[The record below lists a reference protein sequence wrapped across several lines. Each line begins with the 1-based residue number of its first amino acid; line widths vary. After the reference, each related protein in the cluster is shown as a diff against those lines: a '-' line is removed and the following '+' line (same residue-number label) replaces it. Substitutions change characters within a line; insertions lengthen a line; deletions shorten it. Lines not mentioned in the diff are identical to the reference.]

1 MKICMIGHKRI
12 PSREGGVEIVVE
24 ELATRMVKSGHQVTV
39 YNRKGKHVSGENID
53 IQNHNLKSYKG
64 VKIVNIPTS
73 EKKSLNALIYSILGT
88 FRALFGHFD
97 VVHYHAEGSCVMLTI
112 LHFFGIRTIATI
124 HGLDWQRAKWGGFA
138 TRYLLLGEKMAAKY
152 ADEVIV
158 LSENVKQYFKET
170 YKREVL
176 FIPNGVSQP
185 MVRKADL
192 IQKEYGL
199 HKDEY
204 LLFLARIVPEK
215 GVHYLI
221 DAFKQIDTD
230 KKLVIAGGTSHTDA
244 YMDEVKKMAA
254 TDNRIIMT
262 GFVQGKMLEELYSNA
277 YLYILPSDIEGM
289 PLSLL
294 EAMSYGNCCVVSDI
308 SENME
313 VVEDKAVSFEKGN
326 VNDLKKKICDLIN
339 EPDKQRKLKSEAADF
354 ILGKYNWNKIVEK
367 TLDVY
372 RKEK

>member
-97 VVHYHAEGSCVMLTI
+97 VVHYHAEGSCVMLPI

>member
-97 VVHYHAEGSCVMLTI
+97 VVHYHAEGSCVMLPI

-221 DAFKQIDTD
+221 DVFKQIDTD
-230 KKLVIAGGTSHTDA
+230 KKLVIAGGSSHTDA